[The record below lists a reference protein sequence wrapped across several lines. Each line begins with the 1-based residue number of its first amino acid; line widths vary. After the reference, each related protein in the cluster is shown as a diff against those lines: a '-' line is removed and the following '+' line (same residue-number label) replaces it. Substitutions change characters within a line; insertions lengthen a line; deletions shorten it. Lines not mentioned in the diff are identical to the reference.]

1 MALIAPPRRALPNA
15 RLPIELLR
23 AFAREPHHDRL
34 FERVVQA
41 VAQMAGADGA
51 LLVESEA
58 GALRARAVCG
68 LSDDQQTLVGV
79 YCDTALAGLAGRA
92 LREERDIFL
101 ADYAAFPDAL
111 PVVLQV
117 GIRSAWL
124 LPMRTGARVRAA
136 LCLFWFQPALTP
148 AAELT
153 ENMRLVADFVSGAL
167 RRERLERLLRQRA
180 THDTLTQLPN
190 RRAFEWSL
198 GRAISRARRQNHFL
212 ALGLLDLDDLKP
224 INDRFGHAG
233 GDALLRE
240 IAQRLQHALRETDFV
255 ARLGGDEFALI
266 FEGLAQ
272 PEDALPVIQRI
283 EAALQQPVALPD
295 APATGL
301 NVSLGLALYPL
312 DAAEPDALLR
322 QADSALYAIKSHKLD
337 RNQWWRFH
345 SEPWVPAE
353 AEPVDSSPPAP
364 EPGAYGPQAEEVLRR
379 IAPQIEY
386 AAADWVRQFYD
397 DLQRQDDAQAVLQT
411 LSDEE
416 MAQLRQK
423 QQAHL
428 IQLFSPELGE
438 AEHRRHAERLGQVHA
453 LTGVSAALLASSF
466 DFYRQQLFT
475 LLYYSALRREDRHR
489 LWRIFSARIQA
500 ELRMQV
506 SAAQDVIQRDIE
518 MAEVIGREAVRYSSR
533 IDFTHWALQQLV
545 SLPGIAAAAYGRPNE
560 QGVIVAEFST
570 PRFQDYAGR
579 FQYGL
584 ADYPS
589 VERTN
594 SLSQASQVR
603 AWRHERIES
612 VCSFAR
618 DDRAGPWREA
628 AQQTGFRSAVSIPL
642 RDAHERLSGILSLYG
657 AYPNQFEAN
666 VIRHGLE
673 LIGQSLSQAL
683 QGFHRTSQA
692 VLTESQRIQKRSL
705 FTPQNLQMWVQPV
718 IDLQQQGRLLRVE
731 ALARLSAPG
740 GGWITPQDFVPYL
753 GASELTRLFT
763 LGLDQALQHLR
774 QWETQGLR
782 IQVSVNLPPE
792 ALSHPDSPLWVS
804 QALDRAGLPP
814 DRLHLE
820 LLETSELDAESA
832 GAPGAQTLQ
841 ALARLGV
848 SLEMDDLGSG
858 YSSLLRLRSLPF
870 QTVKIDRE
878 LLADARQTPR
888 RTLGVI
894 GGLVILAHALDLNV
908 VVEGLETEEL
918 IEMATLLGADCGQ
931 GYAIARPMS
940 ADALPDWFQRYSPL
954 VDPARPRTALGAAA
968 AHWQWE
974 YSGMDTNAPDPNHAH
989 QHCALGRYL
998 RHHEL
1003 DGGEIGRLHEQ
1014 IHVLS
1019 HSSALPKRQ
1028 YRDLVD
1034 RMFTLLM
1041 KANHESD

>member
-1 MALIAPPRRALPNA
+1 MAPVTPPHRTPPNA
-15 RLPIELLR
+15 TLPIDLLR
-23 AFAREPHHDRL
+23 AFAREPHQDRL
-34 FERVVQA
+34 FERVVQT

-68 LSDDQQTLVGV
+68 LSSDQQTLVDV
-79 YCDTALAGLAGRA
+79 YCDTAFAGLAGRA

-101 ADYAAFPDAL
+101 ADCAAFPDAL

-124 LPMRTGARVRAA
+124 LSMRTGARVKAA
-136 LCLFWFQPALTP
+136 LCLFWFQPAPPP

-153 ENMRLVADFVSGAL
+153 ENMRLVVDFIAGAL

-180 THDTLTQLPN
+180 THDNLTQLPN
-190 RRAFEWSL
+190 RCALEWSL
-198 GRAISRARRQNHFL
+198 GRAISRARRQSRFL

-266 FEGLAQ
+266 FEDLAQ
-272 PEDALPVIQRI
+272 PEEALSVIRRI
-283 EAALQQPVALPD
+283 EAALQQPFALPN

-301 NVSLGLALYPL
+301 NVSLGVALYPL
-312 DAAEPDALLR
+312 DAAEPEALLR
-322 QADSALYAIKSHKLD
+322 LADSALYAIKSHKLD
-337 RNQWWRFH
+337 RDQWWRFH
-345 SEPWVPAE
+345 SEPWAPAE
-353 AEPVDSSPPAP
+353 AGPTQSSPPAP
-364 EPGAYGPQAEEVLRR
+364 EPDAYGPQAEQALQR
-379 IAPQIEY
+379 IVPQIEY

-397 DLQRQDDAQAVLQT
+397 DLRRQDEAQAVLQT

-416 MAQLRQK
+416 MAQLRLK

-428 IQLFSPELGE
+428 IQLLSPDLGA

-453 LTGVSAALLASSF
+453 LTGVSSALLASSF

-475 LLYYSALRREDRHR
+475 LLYYSALRREDRR
-489 LWRIFSARIQA
+489 SLWLIINTRIQT
-500 ELRMQV
+500 ELRVQIK
-506 SAAQDVIQRDIE
+506 ALQDTILSYIKR
-518 MAEVIGREAVRYSSR
+518 AEVIEREAVRYSSR
-533 IDFTHWALQQLV
+533 IDFMRWALQQLL

-570 PRFQDYAGR
+570 PRFQEYADR
-579 FQYGL
+579 FKHGL

-589 VERTN
+589 VEQTN
-594 SLSQASQVR
+594 LLSQASQVR

-612 VCSFAR
+612 VCSFVR
-618 DDRAGPWREA
+618 DDRAQPWREA
-628 AQQTGFRSAVSIPL
+628 AQQAGFRSAVSIPL

-683 QGFHRTSQA
+683 QGFHRAPHT
-692 VLTESQRIQKRSL
+692 VVTESLRMHKRSL
-705 FTPQNLQMWVQPV
+705 FTPQNLHMWVQPV

-740 GGWITPQDFVPYL
+740 GGWIAPQDFVPYL
-753 GASELTRLFT
+753 GASGLTRLFT
-763 LGLDQALQHLR
+763 LGLDQALQHLI
-774 QWETQGLR
+774 QWETQGLHLQ
-782 IQVSVNLPPE
+782 ISINLPPE
-792 ALSHPDSPLWVS
+792 ALSNPNCPQWVS
-804 QALDRAGLPP
+804 EALDRAGLPP

-820 LLETSELDAESA
+820 LLETSELEAESA
-832 GAPGAQTLQ
+832 GAGAQAALQ
-841 ALARLGV
+841 ALNRLGV

-878 LLADARQTPR
+878 LLAGARQAPR
-888 RTLGVI
+888 RTLGII
-894 GGLVILAHALDLNV
+894 GGLILLAHALDLKV

-918 IEMATLLGADCGQ
+918 IEMASLLGADCGQ
-931 GYAIARPMS
+931 GYAIARPMP
-940 ADALPDWFQRYSPL
+940 ADALPGWLQRHATIA
-954 VDPARPRTALGAAA
+954 DPAHPRTALGAAA
-968 AHWQWE
+968 THWRWE
-974 YSGMDTNAPDPNHAH
+974 YSGMDANASDPNHAH
-989 QHCALGRYL
+989 QQCALGHYL
-998 RHHEL
+998 REHGL
-1003 DGGEIGRLHEQ
+1003 DDGEIGRLHEQ
-1014 IHVLS
+1014 IHTLS
-1019 HSSALPKRQ
+1019 HTGALPKQQ
-1028 YRDLVD
+1028 YHELLDQML
-1034 RMFTLLM
+1034 TLLM
-1041 KANHESD
+1041 QANHEPD